1 MNMQNIN
8 EVTLLGELTGNLKLS
23 FNGNEPYL
31 RFTLATYEKLYNP
44 LRKRYVP
51 ATEMHNVVVYGEL
64 AIKLGHELSPALQV
78 YVRGKQKHTFAGYQ
92 TTEVSSVNS
101 GTAFVMGGLASK
113 KDLKSNTKERAGEKN
128 SIPPLQSLNCPDLCV
143 EDCPRVAVICTG
155 HIDEKDALV
164 MPELCW
170 NSLEER
176 GRYWIQNTP
185 TGWILRINNCIDWE
199 EELIQSGISY
209 LAIHNLT
216 TLKKAGFDWIHF
228 DAGAQVVKGLNY
240 WEW

>member
-8 EVTLLGELTGNLKLS
+8 EVTLIGELTGSPKLS

-31 RFTLATYEKLYNP
+31 HFTLATYEKLYNP
-44 LRKRYVP
+44 LRKRYLP
-51 ATEMHNVVVYGEL
+51 ATELHNIVVYGEL
-64 AIKLGHELSPALQV
+64 ANKLVHELSPGLQV
-78 YVRGKQKHTFAGYQ
+78 YVRGKQKYTEEGNQ
-92 TTEVSSVNS
+92 TTEVSTANS
-101 GTAFVMGGLASK
+101 GTAFVMGGLVSK
-113 KDLKSNTKERAGEKN
+113 KDLKSNTKDSAVGKN
-128 SIPPLQSLNCPDLCV
+128 NIPPSQSLDCPDLCI
-143 EDCPRVAVICTG
+143 EECPRVAVICTG
-155 HIDEKDALV
+155 HINEQDALI

-170 NSLEER
+170 NSLEEQ

-185 TGWILRINNCIDWE
+185 MGWILRINNCIDWE

-209 LAIHNLT
+209 FAIHNLA